1 MRIYPA
7 THYTMGGL
15 WVDYNLM
22 STIPGLFVL
31 GEANFS
37 DHGANR
43 LGASALMQGLADGYF
58 IIPYTLGNYL
68 ATAKP
73 GKIAADCPEAKEA
86 VSNVQCITKK
96 LLNGNGKR
104 TVDSFHR
111 ELGKI
116 VWDYCGMARNE
127 AGLKKA
133 LGLIPGL
140 REEFWKNVRVLG
152 SNEEFNQ
159 SLEKAGRVADFFEL
173 AELMCIDALDRDESC
188 GGHFREEYQTPE
200 GEALRDDEHFSYVAA
215 WEYRGTGIAPV
226 LNKEPLDFKYVH
238 PSQRSYK

>member
-1 MRIYPA
+1 
-7 THYTMGGL
+7 MGGL

-58 IIPYTLGNYL
+58 IIPYTIGNYL
-68 ATAKP
+68 ASSKAERFSEDVP
-73 GKIAADCPEAKEA
+73 AAKEA
-86 VSNVQCITKK
+86 VANVTAITKK
-96 LLNGNGKR
+96 LLNANGKR

-116 VWDYCGMARNE
+116 VWDYCGMTRGA

-133 LGLIPGL
+133 AGLIAEL
-140 REEFWKNVRVLG
+140 REDFWKNVRVLG
-152 SNEEFNQ
+152 SNEDFNQ

-173 AELMCIDALDRDESC
+173 AELMCIDALDRNESC

-200 GEALRDDEHFSYVAA
+200 GEALRDDANFSYVAA
-215 WEYRGTGIAPV
+215 WGYQGQGRPAS
-226 LNKEPLDFKYVH
+226 LAKEPLAFNYVK